1 MKLKALFAVLALLLG
16 VAVAMPVNA
25 QDNKDEPPAKDEPKS
40 SMPDFEKLL
49 KDVDKVISDVNY
61 DENDMKSFKEHWK
74 STSNLL
80 EKDDKFNK
88 LKDLNVKEA
97 FDYAVKH
104 EKYVAWAK
112 EKGVDADKFMRK
124 GMRIFLQHIKLVMAD
139 QSKTLRKNLDDARAM
154 VEQFKEYMTEEK
166 YNEQIAELDKAGK
179 NLETMENAFK
189 KVPEPTDAEKK
200 LLEANKDTLNE
211 LMSKSEKASPPPEKK
226 AEGSGSGK

>member
-1 MKLKALFAVLALLLG
+1 MKLKAIFAVLALLLG

-25 QDNKDEPPAKDEPKS
+25 QDNKEEAPVEKPA
-40 SMPDFEKLL
+40 MPDFEKLL
-49 KDVDKVISDVNY
+49 KDVDKVISGVNY
-61 DENDMKSFKEHWK
+61 DEKDMKSFTDHWK

-80 EKDDKFNK
+80 EKDEKFNK
-88 LKDLNVKEA
+88 LKDQNVKEA

-124 GMRIFLQHIKLVMAD
+124 GMRIFLQHIKIVMGD

-154 VEQFKEYMTEEK
+154 IEQFKEYMTEEK
-166 YNEQIAELDKAGK
+166 YKEQIAELDNAAK

-189 KVPEPTDAEKK
+189 KVPDPTDAEKK

-211 LMSKSEKASPPPEKK
+211 LMSKSESSEPSEKK
-226 AEGSGSGK
+226 GGK